1 MKNEPIN
8 TQISEFIKV
17 IQSCHINI
25 LIGSGTSMP
34 FLSTLDN
41 IENNISFVEEHRSE
55 LSKNADLIKCSIFK
69 EYLIKSIFRNL
80 FFLLNNAD
88 TYIQKCEVT
97 HKGIADKFIEV
108 RDNYN
113 TFISNL
119 LKIISARDIQLLSKQ
134 INVFTTNVDIFI
146 DNSLEKLQYS
156 YNDGFSGKQ
165 EVVFNTTNFNNVPYK
180 ISSYYEFKS
189 EQPHINLYKIH
200 GAVNWEKGNDISHSE
215 YRINADY
222 NLNNLNAIYNFYI
235 DNETKFIDYTSINQ
249 ACKLSDV
256 KKLNELE
263 GDLSITDEFQKLY
276 DKIVM
281 INPTKQKFRDTTT
294 NVHYYEMLRI
304 YSNHLERPNS
314 VLFIL
319 GFSFADEHI
328 YKITQRV
335 AKSNPSL
342 LIYILS
348 AKEEVDSFKNKFIG
362 LPNVKVLKSIN
373 QYYTLKDFNE
383 QLHKIIEE
391 LPKTNNNG

>member
-25 LIGSGTSMP
+25 LIGSGASMP

-41 IENNISFVEEHRSE
+41 IENNISFVEEHRGN
-55 LSKNADLIKCSIFK
+55 LSKNTDLIKCSIYN
-69 EYLIKSIFRNL
+69 EYLIKCIFGNL
-80 FFLLNNAD
+80 FFLLDNVDA
-88 TYIQKCEVT
+88 YIQKCEEA

-119 LKIISARDIQLLSKQ
+119 MKIISARDIQLLSKQ
-134 INVFTTNVDIFI
+134 INIFTTNVDVFI
-146 DNSLEKLQYS
+146 DNSLEKLKYS
-156 YNDGFSGKQ
+156 YNDGFSGKK
-165 EVVFNTTNFNNVPYK
+165 EIVFNTTNFNNIPYK

-189 EQPHINLYKIH
+189 EQPHINLFKIH
-200 GAVNWEKGNDISHSE
+200 GSVNWEKGHDISLSE
-215 YRINADY
+215 YSINADY
-222 NLNNLNAIYNFYI
+222 NLNNLNAIYKFYK
-235 DNETKFIDYTSINQ
+235 DNEAKFIDYISINQ
-249 ACKLSDV
+249 ACKVSDI
-256 KKLNELE
+256 KKLNELI

-348 AKEEVDSFKNKFIG
+348 AKQEVRSFKNKFIG
-362 LPNVKVLKSIN
+362 YPNVKVLPSIN
-373 QYYTLKDFNE
+373 EYYTLKDFNE
-383 QLHKIIEE
+383 QLHNVIEE
-391 LPKTNNNG
+391 LPKSNNNG